1 MLTAG
6 TAIEDTCQVNSRA
19 YSAVAALAALLGYLA
34 TASANSYWLDGGELV
49 SATVAL
55 DIIHPPG
62 HPLTAL
68 WGKAFTLIPL
78 GSLAF
83 RVALGQAIAGALGIY
98 FLCAALQRATAALE
112 LPAPIG
118 GPLAVATSCSVAF
131 SFGLW
136 FQAVRPEVY
145 ALQALLLMIAM
156 ERMSALVA
164 SDYRDGRALL
174 GACVAIGLGLTN
186 HHLMAF
192 FFFPAL
198 AYGALRLALARRALG
213 AARMARP
220 LLLCTAAGLLCLSV
234 YAYLPLRALAEPP
247 LNLGSPTTLERIYWV
262 VSAKVYAREMGE
274 ANPQPLDERY
284 LDVIVVLVEQLGW
297 LAVLLACIGGYAAA
311 RTRALRATGLLW
323 FLIGGAVL
331 LVRPWLGA
339 VRGNPDS
346 MGYLIAGYCAV
357 AAFAMLGIGVLLS
370 LWSGVTESSKAAR
383 AVTAV
388 LCALFVGSQ
397 VAAQAGASSL
407 AGFATTEPF
416 DDRRVRALP
425 PRSVVVATTP
435 QTVFR
440 QLELLTTERVRPD
453 VALIPL
459 PFLRYPG
466 VADGVLKRAPELR
479 PIVEQYLAHDLLDPK
494 ALIALAARRPVLV
507 ELDTMHVEPASYPAL
522 VPDGAFYRVRD
533 RATPLDWPALL
544 AAQEDRQRALERELQ
559 GALSDPDALRLVL
572 WLRYTDALYFAGLG
586 QRAAALR
593 SLDAARRLY
602 PQDMHVKAMDE
613 ALRSTTGDGPID
625 VRPFLRLE

>member
-1 MLTAG
+1 M
-6 TAIEDTCQVNSRA
+6 NSRA

-49 SATVAL
+49 SATIAF

-68 WGKAFTLIPL
+68 WGKAFTLVPL

-83 RVALGQAIAGALGIY
+83 RVALGQAVAGALGIY
-98 FLCAALQRATAALE
+98 FLCGALQRATAALE
-112 LPAPIG
+112 LPAAIG
-118 GPLAVATSCSVAF
+118 GVLAASASGLVAF
-131 SFGLW
+131 CFGLW

-164 SDYRDGRALL
+164 SEYRDGRALL

-198 AYGALRLALARRALG
+198 IYGALRLALARRALG
-213 AARMARP
+213 AARIARP

-234 YAYLPLRALAEPP
+234 YAYLPLRARAEPP
-247 LNLGSPTTLERIYWV
+247 LNLGAPTTLERIYWV

-274 ANPQPLDERY
+274 SNPQPLDERY
-284 LDVIVVLVEQLGW
+284 LDVLVVLVEQLGW
-297 LAVLLACIGGYAAA
+297 LVVLCACIGGYAAA
-311 RTRALRATGLLW
+311 RNRALRATGLLW
-323 FLIGGAVL
+323 FLIGGSVL
-331 LVRPWLGA
+331 LIRPWLGP

-357 AAFAMLGIGVLLS
+357 TAFAMLGFGVLLS
-370 LWSGVTESSKAAR
+370 LWNGVHEGSKAAR

-388 LCALFVGSQ
+388 LCLLMLGSQ
-397 VAAQAGASSL
+397 VAAQAGGSSL
-407 AGFATTEPF
+407 ATFASTEPF
-416 DDRRVRALP
+416 DDARVRDLP

-453 VALIPL
+453 IELVPL

-466 VADGVLKRAPELR
+466 VAEGVLKRAPELR
-479 PIVEQYLAHDLLDPK
+479 AIVEAYLAADTLDPK
-494 ALIALAARRPVLV
+494 TLQALATRRPVLV
-507 ELDTMHVEPASYPAL
+507 ELDTMHLEPAGYPVL
-522 VPDGAFYRVRD
+522 VPAGALYRVRD
-533 RATPLDWPALL
+533 RSTVPEWPALIE
-544 AAQEDRQRALERELQ
+544 AQEHEQRALERDLHD
-559 GALSDPDALRLVL
+559 ALSEPDALRLVL
-572 WLRYTDALYFAGLG
+572 WLRYTDALYFAALG
-586 QRAAALR
+586 QRSAALR
-593 SLDAARRLY
+593 SLDAARTLY
-602 PQDMHVKAMDE
+602 PQDMHVLAMYR
-613 ALRSTTGDGPID
+613 ALESSTAQGPID

>member
-1 MLTAG
+1 VT
-6 TAIEDTCQVNSRA
+6 SRG
-19 YSAVAALAALLGYLA
+19 YSALAALAALLGYLA
-34 TASANSYWLDGGELV
+34 TASPSSYWLDGGELV

-68 WGKAFTLIPL
+68 WGKAFTLLPL
-78 GSLAF
+78 GSLAL
-83 RVALGQAIAGALGIY
+83 RVALGQAFAAALGIY

-112 LPAPIG
+112 LPQAIG
-118 GPLAVATSCSVAF
+118 GPLAVAASCTVAF
-131 SFGLW
+131 CFGLW

-145 ALQALLLMIAM
+145 ALQALVLMIAM
-156 ERMSALVA
+156 ERLSALAA
-164 SDYRDGRALL
+164 SEYRDGRALL

-198 AYGALRLALARRALG
+198 AYGALRVANARKPFG
-213 AARMARP
+213 AARIARP
-220 LLLCTAAGLLCLSV
+220 LLLCTAAGALCLLV
-234 YAYLPLRALAEPP
+234 YAYLPLRALSDPP

-297 LAVLLACIGGYAAA
+297 LVVLLACVGGYASA
-311 RTRALRATGLLW
+311 RNRALRATGLLW
-323 FLIGGAVL
+323 LLIGGAVL
-331 LVRPWLGA
+331 LVRPYLGP

-357 AAFAMLGIGVLLS
+357 ATFAMLGVAVLLS
-370 LWSGVTESSKAAR
+370 TWQGVHASSRAAR
-383 AVTAV
+383 AVTIV
-388 LCALFVGSQ
+388 LCALMIGSQ
-397 VAAQAGASSL
+397 VAAQAGSSSL
-407 AGFATTEPF
+407 ATFASIEPF
-416 DDRRVRALP
+416 DDVRVRGLP

-440 QLELLTTERVRPD
+440 QLELMATERVRPD
-453 VALIPL
+453 LELIAL

-466 VADGVLKRAPELR
+466 VAESTLRRAPELR
-479 PIVEQYLAHDLLDPK
+479 GIVESYLARDVLDPS
-494 ALIALAARRPVLV
+494 ALVDLARSRPVMV
-507 ELDTMHVEPASYPAL
+507 ELDTMHIEPAGYGVL
-522 VPDGAFYRVRD
+522 EPDGALYRVR
-533 RATPLDWPALL
+533 AGAAPLDWPKLL
-544 AAQEDRQRALERELQ
+544 ENQERRQRALTRQLH
-559 GALSDPDALRLVL
+559 GALNDPDALRLVL
-572 WLRYTDALYFAGLG
+572 WLRYTDALYFAALG

-593 SLDAARRLY
+593 ALEAARALY
-602 PQDMHVKAMDE
+602 PEDAHVLAMYQ
-613 ALRSTTGDGPID
+613 ALAASPGEGPID